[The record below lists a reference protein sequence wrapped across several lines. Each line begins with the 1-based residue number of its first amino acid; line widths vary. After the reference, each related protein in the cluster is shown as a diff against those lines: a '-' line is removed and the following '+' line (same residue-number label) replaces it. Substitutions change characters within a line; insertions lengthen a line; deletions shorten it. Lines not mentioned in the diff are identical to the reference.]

1 MVLAN
6 IIWPLVSYFIIFKLG
21 LTIVKVVVLMLKHAT
36 ALRLS
41 STPEDALIQAE
52 LDFQEADMD
61 WKIQEYLK
69 AFTPEASFD
78 TIPKAID
85 FIMATNLGLFLHSC
99 MTTNLILVFSKSSC
113 IVKTFA
119 NDWGILEG
127 EGIGDPRL
135 NCTCICI
142 ICFTKS
148 PMGCWL
154 WCFLLYYQPWTCHG
168 LYGSRVSQQ
177 QESFR
182 SYREL
187 TLANVED
194 SHYFHALVLRM
205 AWANV
210 FSINQIKR
218 LKLWKYLGR

>member
-1 MVLAN
+1 M
-6 IIWPLVSYFIIFKLG
+6 
-21 LTIVKVVVLMLKHAT
+21 KVVVLMLKHAT

-119 NDWGILEG
+119 ND
-127 EGIGDPRL
+127 
-135 NCTCICI
+135 
-142 ICFTKS
+142 
-148 PMGCWL
+148 
-154 WCFLLYYQPWTCHG
+154 
-168 LYGSRVSQQ
+168 
-177 QESFR
+177 
-182 SYREL
+182 
-187 TLANVED
+187 
-194 SHYFHALVLRM
+194 
-205 AWANV
+205 
-210 FSINQIKR
+210 
-218 LKLWKYLGR
+218 